1 MKPQRKKPKTRPGSA
16 PVLAP
21 LLRLNVQY
29 AEQHAHA
36 LLPRSTLRGWVRRAL
51 TQDAAFTL
59 RFVGAKE
66 GRALNSMHRGKDYA
80 TNVLTFEYGKDE
92 AGILGADIVICM
104 PIVLAEAKAQKKH
117 VRDHAAHMVI
127 HGALHAQGFDHLHD
141 HDAAEM
147 EAREIN
153 LLAGLRIANPYL

>member
-1 MKPQRKKPKTRPGSA
+1 MKQQRKKPKTAQNKAVS
-16 PVLAP
+16 LQ
-21 LLRLNVQY
+21 LTVQY
-29 AEQHAHA
+29 AEPRARA

-51 TQDAAFTL
+51 AQDAAFTL

-117 VRDHAAHMVI
+117 ARDHAAHMVI
-127 HGALHAQGFDHLHD
+127 HGVLHAQGFDHLHD
-141 HDAAEM
+141 KDATRM
-147 EAREIN
+147 EAHEVN
-153 LLAGLRIANPYL
+153 LLAGLRLANPYL